1 MSGYRYETDLVSWEL
16 TDPYG
21 WPLSLTSFTN
31 KSVMREIRLDNLL
44 NEEGE
49 YADCLYTASL
59 EGDEAVYGKGYYK
72 ISWEKKTKLLSLWT
86 ISTDDKDLRIKLKA
100 ETIYDCDPLIKL
112 IMESNNLKLMP
123 VCIPTN
129 KKTHSN

>member
-1 MSGYRYETDLVSWEL
+1 MSEYRYKTDLVSWEL

-21 WPLSLTSFTN
+21 WPLSLTNTS

-59 EGDEAVYGKGYYK
+59 EEKDGNGYYK

-86 ISTDDKDLRIKLKA
+86 IGTDDKELRIKLKA

-123 VCIPTN
+123 VCIP
-129 KKTHSN
+129 KK